1 MFPPCNNNKN
11 SNFTESLS
19 IKIKLKYQNRRGKH
33 TRHFEVRSPSKEN
46 CYKLDSPLNFIMGKP
61 EKLANIE
68 NDQKVDYALMKRL
81 AKIIEFLPNI
91 ED

>member
-1 MFPPCNNNKN
+1 
-11 SNFTESLS
+11 
-19 IKIKLKYQNRRGKH
+19 
-33 TRHFEVRSPSKEN
+33 
-46 CYKLDSPLNFIMGKP
+46 MGKP